1 VLSATEA
8 RVMLES
14 VHDTRV
20 LLKEARDVIRRV
32 ADVQR
37 RTRLVEEADMVALR
51 LTASPVGVVAGR

>member
-1 VLSATEA
+1 
-8 RVMLES
+8 MLES

-20 LLKEARDVIRRV
+20 LLKEARDVIRQV

-37 RTRLVEEADMVALR
+37 RTRLVEEADTVALR